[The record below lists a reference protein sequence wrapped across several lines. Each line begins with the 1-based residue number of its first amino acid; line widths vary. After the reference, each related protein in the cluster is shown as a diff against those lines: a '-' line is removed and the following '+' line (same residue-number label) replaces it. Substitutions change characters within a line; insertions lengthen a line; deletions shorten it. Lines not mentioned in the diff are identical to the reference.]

1 MFSLEGFQTFYR
13 SRGGDAPTASRAPS
27 MDASV
32 YQTRRLAP
40 GVSFDTYKRAT
51 PVPTP
56 RGDYD
61 TSPAAPTAV
70 SASEYLR
77 KKYGDFSGATAIA
90 PPLPPAPAQ
99 TQILGTD
106 ALTVGDLKLLQ
117 TSVDL
122 ELLRLQNLRSTSA
135 LITIKQSQ
143 LDSLSTNLA
152 DVLGR
157 VERGEIKVEQVSI
170 FPATARQFLKTFRTS
185 ENLPELFDMNGNSPA
200 SVAALAPAPA
210 PAASTPSTSSPST
223 APTVATSPASNKSFL
238 QWLYENI
245 QALKWSLEANYRVE
259 EAKQRQMSDS
269 LQEMEKRIL
278 GYSYGDTPMPEGY
291 QKLFLERIRGLQKE
305 LNEVPDR
312 D

>member
-13 SRGGDAPTASRAPS
+13 SRNGDAPTASRAPS
-27 MDASV
+27 LDESE
-32 YQTRRLAP
+32 YQKRRLAP

-51 PVPTP
+51 PVRTP

-77 KKYGDFSGATAIA
+77 KKYGDFSGATTIA
-90 PPLPPAPAQ
+90 APLPPAPAQ

-122 ELLRLQNLRSTSA
+122 ELLRLQNMRSTSV

-143 LDSLSTNLA
+143 LDALSTNLA

-157 VERGEIKVEQVSI
+157 VGRGEIKVEQVSI

-210 PAASTPSTSSPST
+210 PAPAPSTSGPT
-223 APTVATSPASNKSFL
+223 AAPATSSKNFL

-259 EAKQRQMSDS
+259 EAKQREMSDS
-269 LQEMEKRIL
+269 LNSMEKRIL

-291 QKLFLERIRGLQKE
+291 QKMFLERIRGLQKE
-305 LNEVPDR
+305 LNEVPE
-312 D
+312 